1 MRKRLGIILFV
12 RQHQA
17 WTSVKCLQ
25 TADPL
30 FLAPSMLLAQVYR
43 HWWCINVSEPNRS
56 APLSRLPD
64 PDIWLRIGPISD
76 FSIGSGAVCA
86 TPVSLQPLCF
96 IKSWDKLEF
105 VGRAIFAFCLNTKK
119 YRCISEK
126 CSQLFVSSSPTVP
139 DSNSDWSA
147 LITGSQEKTYMVFM
161 YWSQSRVSLMTVS
174 NIHYVDEPSKV

>member
-86 TPVSLQPLCF
+86 TPVSLQPLSVSLSPG
-96 IKSWDKLEF
+96 IN
-105 VGRAIFAFCLNTKK
+105 LNLSAGLSLLSVWTQ
-119 YRCISEK
+119 RSTAV
-126 CSQLFVSSSPTVP
+126 SQKNALNCSSPPAQQFLTVTQIGVLWLQGLRRKRTWFLCIGA
-139 DSNSDWSA
+139 NH
-147 LITGSQEKTYMVFM
+147 VF
-161 YWSQSRVSLMTVS
+161 L
-174 NIHYVDEPSKV
+174 